1 MSILGAVRVIAILSC
16 GLFTGFLFGDL
27 IATAFARSKVSTSSF
42 IEFQQ
47 IILVRVLKILPLTF
61 TAMIS
66 ALAWV
71 ILVRTGWHNAEFWL
85 VVLALVAMAFA
96 LVLTV
101 IVNFPINDQLMSWNP
116 TAPPKNFRETWSPWE
131 RAHKF
136 RTALWMTAFV
146 LEAVALGI
154 FASPTR

>member
-1 MSILGAVRVIAILSC
+1 MSISGAVRFIAILSC

-27 IATAFARSKVSTSSF
+27 IATAFARSKVSASSF

-47 IILVRVLKILPLTF
+47 IIHVRVLKILPLTF

-66 ALAWV
+66 ALAWL
-71 ILVRTGWHNAEFWL
+71 ILVRTWHNAEFWL
-85 VVLALVAMAFA
+85 VVSALVAMAIAFA
-96 LVLTV
+96 LTV

-131 RAHKF
+131 KAHKL
-136 RTALWMTAFV
+136 RTVLWMTAFV
-146 LEAVALGI
+146 LEAVALAI
-154 FASPTR
+154 FASPPR